1 MQTFSANISILKKIL
16 QFPCGDACLTMW
28 LIDEN
33 KSVEITAVGIPSE
46 FYEQTVRNH
55 GRQVNTNG
63 YFNAEENKRMG
74 ENGTGSG
81 QGFLYKLQG

>member
-1 MQTFSANISILKKIL
+1 MQTFLSNISILKKML

-28 LIDEN
+28 LMDEN
-33 KSVEITAVGIPSE
+33 KSVEITAAGIPSE
-46 FYEQTVRNH
+46 FCEQTVRNH

-63 YFNAEENKRMG
+63 YFNAEESKRTG